1 MSGTLYVV
9 GTPIGNLE
17 DITLR
22 ALRVLREAGT
32 IACEDTRH
40 TRKLL
45 ERHAI
50 RSRLVSYHKFNE
62 RARVAEL
69 LACLSR
75 GGSVALVT
83 DGGTP
88 AVSDPGAI
96 LVTEAAAAGYPVV
109 PVPGP
114 SALAAA
120 VSAAGFAG
128 GRLTF
133 LGFLPSR
140 AADRRRLLASLGEV
154 EGLLVFYESPHRAAA
169 ALRDLKGLWP
179 ERRAVMAREMTK
191 MHEEIRRGT
200 LADLAASAEDGALR
214 GEITFVVE
222 GASRTAPAKGRR
234 AWAGEPGGKASLEI
248 DAARLKRLRRE
259 VERRV
264 REKGKRRPAAVREV
278 AREKGVDSRA
288 LYRLLAGRRKG
299 ARGTD

>member
-1 MSGTLYVV
+1 MSGILYVV

-17 DITLR
+17 DVTLR

-62 RARVAEL
+62 RARVTEL
-69 LACLSR
+69 LGCLGR
-75 GGSVALVT
+75 GENVALVT
-83 DGGTP
+83 DAGTP

-114 SALAAA
+114 SALATA
-120 VSAAGFAG
+120 VSAAGLAG
-128 GRLTF
+128 SRLTF

-140 AADRRRLLASLGEV
+140 AAARRRLLTSLDGV
-154 EGLLVFYESPHRAAA
+154 EGLLVFYESPRRAAA
-169 ALRDLKGLWP
+169 ALRDLVGCWP
-179 ERRAVMAREMTK
+179 ERRAIMAREMTK

-200 LADLAASAEDGALR
+200 LADLAASTEDGVLR

-222 GASRTAPAKGRR
+222 GASRATTAKRC
-234 AWAGEPGGKASLEI
+234 GGKSGREASLEI
-248 DAARLKRLRRE
+248 DAAGLKRLRRE

-264 REKGKRRPAAVREV
+264 RETGKRRPAAMREV

-288 LYRLLAGRRKG
+288 LYRLLAGRGKG
-299 ARGTD
+299 ARGAD

>member
-69 LACLSR
+69 LGCLDR
-75 GGSVALVT
+75 GESVALVT

-120 VSAAGFAG
+120 VSAAGLTG
-128 GRLTF
+128 SRLTF

-140 AADRRRLLASLGEV
+140 AGDRRRLLASLDEI
-154 EGLLVFYESPHRAAA
+154 EGLLVFYESPRRATAA
-169 ALRDLKGLWP
+169 MRDLAGRWP
-179 ERRAVMAREMTK
+179 ERRAIMAREMTK

-200 LADLAASAEDGALR
+200 LADLAACAGEGALR

-222 GASRTAPAKGRR
+222 EAATPAKGRR
-234 AWAGEPGGKASLEI
+234 ARAGMSDEEAPLEI
-248 DAARLKRLRRE
+248 DDAGLKRLRRE

-264 REKGKRRPAAVREV
+264 LDTGKRRPAAVREV
-278 AREKGVDSRA
+278 AREKGIDSRA
-288 LYRLLAGRRKG
+288 LYRLLAGRGKG